1 MIPRILHII
10 WVGDESKRPNR
21 FIQTWKDQNPT
32 WEVRIWGNAELNGR
46 KWINAKHMAAMSK
59 FEWNGVADM
68 MRWEILHEQGGVL
81 VDADSA
87 CIRPLPDWM
96 LECEAFACWE
106 NEHLR
111 PGLIAAGYF
120 GTVPGTPFV
129 AALIE
134 RIRKQ
139 PSVVNRRAWESV
151 GPLLLTEAWR
161 ELKYANLTVL
171 PSHFFIPRHFAGL
184 EYTGGG
190 PVFALQAWGSTLG
203 AYDIL
208 ADPKGTPATPTPA
221 PPAGPAAPQA
231 FLCEPDWKKTEW
243 IEVLLAY
250 LDAFQPEDPVA
261 LALLMDPAKPGNPPL
276 EEAERSLLELVVKTG
291 REAFPTVMIFDQP
304 DDVLEHLRP
313 YPQLSWI
320 PKGRGNIE
328 GLRGTYGARLARSR
342 VKLARPENA

>member
-1 MIPRILHII
+1 MIPRIIHII

-21 FIQTWKDQNPT
+21 FIQTWRNQHPD
-32 WEVRIWGNAELNGR
+32 WEIKIWGNAELNGR
-46 KWINAKHMAAMSK
+46 AWINGHHMAEMSK

-68 MRWEILHEQGGVL
+68 MRWEILHEQGGIL

-87 CIRPLPDWM
+87 CVRALPEWM

-120 GTVPGTPFV
+120 GTIPGTPFV

-161 ELKYANLTVL
+161 ELKYNNLTVF
-171 PSHFFIPRHFAGL
+171 PSHFFIPRHFAGI

-203 AYDIL
+203 AYEIL
-208 ADPKGTPATPTPA
+208 ADPKGTVA
-221 PPAGPAAPQA
+221 PQAGPTGPQA
-231 FLCEPDWKKTEW
+231 FLYEPDWAKSEW
-243 IEVLLAY
+243 IEILLAY

-261 LALLMDPAKPGNPPL
+261 LALLMDPASPTAPPL
-276 EEAERSLLELVVKTG
+276 AEAEQALLELVAKTG

-304 DDVLEHLRP
+304 GEVLEHLRT
-313 YPQLSWI
+313 YPHLSWV
-320 PKGRGNIE
+320 PKGRGNVE
-328 GLRGTYGARLARSR
+328 GLRGIHGTRFAQSR
-342 VKLARPENA
+342 TKLARPEGV